1 MRGETFQYGAHFV
14 MVKKRMRDA
23 KASLARV
30 FQKALDAAAD
40 LVWLRDPVTGTV
52 LEVNEATTKALQ
64 CSREEIVGHD
74 LGNFT
79 ADLDAEAYARY
90 QKEIEAGRT
99 AIIAAT
105 IVGKSGRRIRLE
117 CRSSLIPYG
126 GGKAVFCIA
135 RDIGETLKEER
146 SRALL
151 QEAVKRSND
160 VVIFY
165 DPNEIITEV
174 NDAFEKHY
182 GYSRK
187 EVVGR
192 SSDILHS
199 RHTTPEV
206 HRGRWAALRDPAR
219 GYWRGE
225 VINKAKDGREIPVML
240 SITTVRKDAGEIVGF
255 VANAVDI
262 SEFKALQERLAQAQ
276 SLAAV
281 GEMAAMVSHE
291 IRNPL
296 SSIILAAKRV
306 AEDDLPAD
314 ERDAALKVLLSQSG
328 RLNETLSHFLTYV
341 RPREIK
347 LSRANLN
354 AIVGEIAD
362 LMRADRDVVGRIRF
376 AVAVDPA
383 LSPFYM
389 DADQMRQVLWNIA
402 LNAVQAMGGEGEL
415 KMVVGRHG
423 GQAFVVISDTGPGI
437 APERLK
443 SIFNPF
449 MTTKAKGTGL
459 GLAICDRIVKA
470 HGGRIEVS
478 SREGAGATFSIFLP
492 CRLQMSA

>member
-1 MRGETFQYGAHFV
+1 MRA
-14 MVKKRMRDA
+14 A

-30 FQKALDAAAD
+30 FRQALDAAAD

-52 LEVNEATTKALQ
+52 LEVNAATTKALGY
-64 CSREEIVGHD
+64 SREEMVGRD
-74 LGNFT
+74 LRDFA
-79 ADLDAEAYARY
+79 ADLDTEAYARY
-90 QKEIEAGRT
+90 WGEIEAGRP
-99 AIIAAT
+99 ALVAAT
-105 IVGKSGRRIRLE
+105 MVGKSGRRIRLE
-117 CRSSLIPYG
+117 CRATMIPYG
-126 GGKAVFCIA
+126 DGKAVFCIA

-165 DPNEIITEV
+165 DANETITEV

-182 GYSRK
+182 GYSRE
-187 EVVGR
+187 EVLGR

-199 RHTTPEV
+199 RHTTPEI
-206 HRGRWAALRDPAR
+206 HRGRWEALHDPAR

-225 VINKAKDGREIPVML
+225 IVNRAKDGREIPVIL
-240 SITTVRKDAGEIVGF
+240 SMTTVRNDAGEIMGF
-255 VANAVDI
+255 VSNAVDM
-262 SEFKALQERLAQAQ
+262 SEMKALQERLAQAQ

-306 AEDDLPAD
+306 AEDGISAG
-314 ERDAALKVLLSQSG
+314 ERDAALKALLSQSG
-328 RLNETLSHFLTYV
+328 RLNETLSHFLIYV

-347 LSRANLN
+347 LSRSNLN
-354 AIVGEIAD
+354 AMVGEIAD
-362 LMRADRDVVGRIRF
+362 LMRADRDVAGGIRF
-376 AVAVDPA
+376 AVAVDPE

-389 DADQMRQVLWNIA
+389 DADQMRQVIWNIA
-402 LNAVQAMGGEGEL
+402 LNAVQAMEGKGEL
-415 KMVVGRHG
+415 KMLVGRNG

-437 APERLK
+437 APEHLK

-449 MTTKAKGTGL
+449 MTTKSQGTGL

-492 CRLQMSA
+492 RRLQMPD